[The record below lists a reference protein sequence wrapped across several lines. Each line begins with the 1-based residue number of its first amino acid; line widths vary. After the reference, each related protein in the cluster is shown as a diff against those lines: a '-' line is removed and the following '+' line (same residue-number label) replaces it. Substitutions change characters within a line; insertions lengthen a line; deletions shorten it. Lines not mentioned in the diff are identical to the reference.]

1 MTERERTYSIW
12 PLLAVFLVLGAVGLA
27 GILVVGNPTTPTE
40 TIPAFTTTSTTTPPS
55 TAPEPA
61 VTVPGGAPAPDGV
74 KGVVVADGTTTYDF
88 RRPAELS
95 TGPLRAAAARS
106 LVTAGIDGSS
116 LVVGIACTL
125 SDDEVLARIA
135 VTESTERVD
144 VTAVV
149 VDAEDGGSTC
159 SAGAPIRQVEV
170 PLAAALAG
178 RSITV
183 AVAGTPVAVPPA

>member
-12 PLLAVFLVLGAVGLA
+12 PFLAVFLLLGAVGLA

-40 TIPAFTTTSTTTPPS
+40 TIPAFTTTSTTTPSS

-74 KGVVVADGTTTYDF
+74 KGVVVADGTTTYNF

-95 TGPLRAAAARS
+95 AGPLRAAAARS

-149 VDAEDGGSTC
+149 VDAEDGATC
-159 SAGAPIRQVEV
+159 SAGAPIRQVEI
-170 PLAAALAG
+170 PLAAPLAG
-178 RSITV
+178 RPIAV

>member
-1 MTERERTYSIW
+1 MTDRERTYSIW
-12 PLLAVFLVLGAVGLA
+12 PFLAVFLLLGAVGLA

-40 TIPAFTTTSTTTPPS
+40 TIPAFTTTSTTTPSS

-135 VTESTERVD
+135 VSESTEGVD

-149 VDAEDGGSTC
+149 V
-159 SAGAPIRQVEV
+159 
-170 PLAAALAG
+170 
-178 RSITV
+178 
-183 AVAGTPVAVPPA
+183 